1 MVEVARPIYDY
12 AGFWRRVLACLLD
25 GIVIAFAAQMLIAII
40 GPMLGGTGHFTIP
53 ILDFD
58 TRTTDFGPGRVLL
71 RSSHI
76 GSTIEA
82 KFEYQTW
89 ASAVL
94 YLMVNWLYE
103 AGMQSSKYQA
113 TLGKFILGMR
123 VVDTQGR
130 RIGFAQATGRFFA
143 SLLSGL
149 LFCIGYLMVAFSAHK
164 QALHDRIAGTLVVHR
179 VSAQSVEL
187 PLPGPLPG

>member
-1 MVEVARPIYDY
+1 MDEAARPIYDY
-12 AGFWRRVLACLLD
+12 AGFWRRALALLFD
-25 GIVIAFAAQMLIAII
+25 GVIVAFAAQILIGVL
-40 GPMLGGTGHFTIP
+40 GPLLGGTDHFTIP
-53 ILDFD
+53 ILEFD
-58 TRTTDFGPGRVLL
+58 TRKTEYGPGRVLL

-76 GSTIEA
+76 GSVVEA
-82 KFEYQTW
+82 NFEFRAW

-94 YLMVNWLYE
+94 YLTVNWLYE
-103 AGMQSSKYQA
+103 AGMQSSKFQA
-113 TLGKFILGMR
+113 TPGKLILGMR
-123 VVDTQGR
+123 VVDTKGQ
-130 RIGFAQATGRFFA
+130 RIGFAQASGRFFA

-179 VSAQSVEL
+179 VSAQSVSL